1 MTAPV
6 VTALIEDRD
15 NMTLGELPI
24 KVELKGQPAP
34 LVKVVKL
41 QDLNKGGFT
50 VKITAPLDVAVSTLD
65 AIARRVIPNSKV
77 TLAGKGPA
85 RIRHYAA

>member
-6 VTALIEDRD
+6 VTALIPDTD
-15 NMTLGELPI
+15 NLLVGVTPF
-24 KVELKGQPAP
+24 KVELKGKPAP
-34 LVKVVKL
+34 HVKVQKI
-41 QDLNKGGFT
+41 QDQNNGSWS
-50 VKITAPLDVAVSTLD
+50 VKITAPNDVAVSTLD
-65 AIARRVIPNSKV
+65 AVARNIIKGAKV